1 MDLFQGLPGEP
12 CALIGMFVGQPLP
25 QPSHVVGRIL
35 GGARPHWKR
44 HGTYRVA
51 DLLMRD
57 RLRWQAM
64 GLVEALDLPQGCI
77 GAGFVRNLVW
87 DHRHRGARDC
97 RQEDID
103 VLFYDQHI
111 TDAEYDAEIEA
122 TLRESAPDLNWS
134 VKNQARM
141 HLRNQDAPYISVE
154 DAMRFW
160 PETATAVAA
169 MRSGNDCIIIAPFG
183 LSDLDRLILRPRP
196 QRHTRSRLFLRE
208 LGPRTGELDGRRCK
222 SLARMTT
229 LNDRP
234 L

>member
-1 MDLFQGLPGEP
+1 MSASD
-12 CALIGMFVGQPLP
+12 
-25 QPSHVVGRIL
+25 
-35 GGARPHWKR
+35 
-44 HGTYRVA
+44 TYRVA

-57 RLRWQAM
+57 RRRWQAM

-87 DHRHRGARDC
+87 DHRHGGARDC

-103 VLFYDQHI
+103 VLFYDQDI

-154 DAMRFW
+154 NAMRFW
-160 PETATAVAA
+160 PETATAIAA
-169 MRSGNDCIIIAPFG
+169 VRSGNDCIIIAPFG
-183 LSDLDRLILRPRP
+183 LSDLDRLILRPTSAAP
-196 QRHTRSRLFLRE
+196 HKVAAF
-208 LGPRTGELDGRRCK
+208 
-222 SLARMTT
+222 LARVRAKNWRTRWPKVQVVGD
-229 LNDRP
+229 NNQA
-234 L
+234 